1 AIEQSLL
8 ASVHDLSEGGLIV
21 GLLES
26 AFAGHLSFNVVTD
39 MTSEFLFAETPS
51 RFIVSVAPQNRDA
64 FEKLVGESAQKIGEV
79 SDEDQMTIQ
88 SSDQLLQLSRQ
99 ETQTIY
105 QESIS
110 WRLKA

>member
-1 AIEQSLL
+1 
-8 ASVHDLSEGGLIV
+8 
-21 GLLES
+21 
-26 AFAGHLSFNVVTD
+26 
-39 MTSEFLFAETPS
+39 